1 MMQKYSVS
9 IRGHAT
15 SISLE
20 PEFWNALCALATAQ
34 NKAVAQLIAEIDASR
49 SRTSGGL
56 SSAIRLHILNEM
68 HQRLT
73 PPPE

>member
-20 PEFWNALCALATAQ
+20 PEFWAVLCVLATAQ
-34 NKAVAQLIAEIDASR
+34 NRPVAQLIAEIDTDR
-49 SRTSGGL
+49 SKPFGGL
-56 SSAIRLHILNEM
+56 SSAIRLYILAEM
-68 HQRLT
+68 QKQLSQKSN
-73 PPPE
+73 

>member
-20 PEFWNALCALATAQ
+20 PEFWDVLCALATAQ
-34 NKAVAQLIAEIDASR
+34 NKAVAQLITEIDTDR

-56 SSAIRLHILNEM
+56 SSAIRLYILNEM

>member
-1 MMQKYSVS
+1 MQKYSVS

-20 PEFWNALCALATAQ
+20 PEFWDVLCALATAQ
-34 NKAVAQLIAEIDASR
+34 NKAVAQLIAEIDADR
-49 SRTSGGL
+49 SRKSVGL
-56 SSAIRLHILNEM
+56 SSAIRLYILNEM

>member
-20 PEFWNALCALATAQ
+20 PEFWAVLYVIATAQ
-34 NKAVAQLIAEIDASR
+34 NRPVSQLISEIDADR
-49 SRTSGGL
+49 GKTSGGL
-56 SSAIRLHILNEM
+56 SSAIRLYILAKM
-68 HQRLT
+68 K
-73 PPPE
+73 

>member
-1 MMQKYSVS
+1 MQKYSVS

-20 PEFWNALCALATAQ
+20 PEFWAALCGLATVQ
-34 NKAVAQLIAEIDASR
+34 NRPVAQLIAEIDTDR

-56 SSAIRLHILNEM
+56 SSAIRLYILAEL
-68 HQRLT
+68 Q
-73 PPPE
+73 